1 MVCAYIDGV
10 LVITKK
16 YLADHLKK
24 LEKVL
29 QKITEA
35 GLKVNEK
42 KRFFGWTETEYLGF
56 WVSNQ
61 GVRPL
66 SLKFEAIKKIDVPT
80 KVHDVCRLVGLINDY

>member
-1 MVCAYIDGV
+1 M
-10 LVITKK
+10 K
-16 YLADHLKK
+16 
-24 LEKVL
+24 ESEQFL
-29 QKITEA
+29 QKLAEA
-35 GLKVNEK
+35 GLKVNVEK
-42 KRFFGWTETEYLGF
+42 SFFRQTESGYIGI